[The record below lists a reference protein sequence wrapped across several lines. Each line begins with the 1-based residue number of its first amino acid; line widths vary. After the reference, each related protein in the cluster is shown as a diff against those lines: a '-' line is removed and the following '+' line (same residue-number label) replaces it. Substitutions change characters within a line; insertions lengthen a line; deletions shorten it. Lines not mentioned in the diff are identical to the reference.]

1 MSGDR
6 MSQAWD
12 WLSTYPIHP
21 HPELGRDGVVCPYM
35 VKAIRRKY
43 VTMTEFDANEGDLAF
58 MALARKLRDGVLERA
73 AEFGSDRL
81 YLVGMAVP
89 YGLGEAELKA
99 MVERV
104 HTALKPEFV
113 ELGLMIG
120 DFWPEHETIGLHN
133 DDFRPFTSPIPLLG
147 MRHITPADLPFFVKH
162 EPVPA
167 ERLRLL
173 AIFRR
178 LFDGRLNAYWSQR
191 LVEAENEAGQE
202 LARSRVA
209 A

>member
-12 WLSTYPIHP
+12 WLSTYPIQP

-35 VKAIRRKY
+35 VKAIRRRY
-43 VTMTEFDANEGDLAF
+43 VTMTEFDASEGDQAF

-73 AEFGSDRL
+73 GELGSDRL

-89 YGLGEAELKA
+89 YGLPDAELKA
-99 MVERV
+99 MVARV
-104 HTALKPEFV
+104 HAALKPEFV
-113 ELGLMIG
+113 ARGLMIG

-173 AIFRR
+173 GNFRT
-178 LFDGRLNAYWSQR
+178 LFDGRLNAYWSER
-191 LVEAENEAGQE
+191 LVEAELTAEQE
-202 LARSRVA
+202 LSLSRA
-209 A
+209 AA

>member
-35 VKAIRRKY
+35 VKAIRRRY
-43 VTMTEFDANEGDLAF
+43 VTMEEFDATQGDEAL
-58 MALARKLRDGVLERA
+58 MALARKLRAGVLEKA
-73 AEFGSDRL
+73 AELGSDRL

-89 YGLGEAELKA
+89 YGLPEPELKA
-99 MVERV
+99 MVARV
-104 HTALKPEFV
+104 HAALKPEFV
-113 ELGLMIG
+113 ALGLMIG

-133 DDFRPFTSPIPLLG
+133 DDFRPFTSPMPLLG

-162 EPVPA
+162 EPDPDD
-167 ERLRLL
+167 RLRLL
-173 AIFRR
+173 ANFRR
-178 LFDGRLNAYWSQR
+178 LFEGRLNAHWTDR
-191 LVEAENEAGQE
+191 LNESVREAEKERDS
-202 LARSRVA
+202 ARVPA
-209 A
+209 

>member
-35 VKAIRRKY
+35 VKAIRRRY
-43 VTMTEFDANEGDLAF
+43 VTMTGFDASEGDQAF

-73 AEFGSDRL
+73 EELGSDRL

-89 YGLGEAELKA
+89 YGLPDVELKA
-99 MVERV
+99 MVARV
-104 HTALKPEFV
+104 HAALKPEFV

-162 EPVPA
+162 EPDPA
-167 ERLRLL
+167 DRLRLL
-173 AIFRR
+173 SNFRR
-178 LFDGRLNAYWSQR
+178 LFDGRLNAYWSER
-191 LVEAENEAGQE
+191 LDEAESAAEKE
-202 LARSRVA
+202 WECSRVA